1 MCRILCLV
9 GRKVGGVVKKGG
21 LKRIEIAEID
31 LICGVSRM
39 KGAAQNSFRG
49 SLDLRKKCELS
60 KLEDAVTFD
69 IGMRYQIGS

>member
-1 MCRILCLV
+1 
-9 GRKVGGVVKKGG
+9 
-21 LKRIEIAEID
+21 
-31 LICGVSRM
+31 M